1 MTGVQTCALPI
12 CFPVTIEDNYDLIS
26 GWKKK
31 RYDSVVAKNI
41 PSKLFN
47 WAARKTSGVKLN
59 DFNCG
64 LKAYKN
70 IVIKNI
76 EVSGEM
82 HRYIPVLAKNAGFGK
97 IGEKVVIHQARKY
110 GSSKFGM
117 SRFINGFLDLI
128 TIWFLSTFG
137 KRPMHLFG
145 LLGSI
150 MFMIGFLFAFYLG
163 IDKLFI
169 NTTGRLITERPQFY
183 LVLTAMLIGTQLF
196 LAGFLGEII
205 LRTKNNGYKVY
216 WQDGGQLVPPQDA
229 EIIKVI
235 EDLKYSDIKFEANN
249 NLIEYID
256 TEVDEAFAESTI
268 ENASFNTPAEAK
280 ANLKIVY
287 TSLHGTSIKAIPNVL
302 TKAGYTDVNI
312 VPEQAVPN
320 GDFPTVVS
328 PNPEE
333 PEALSMAVALAEKI
347 GADMVVGTD
356 PDSDRLGVAVR
367 DLDGKIKLLNGNQT
381 MVIMTA
387 FLLEQWKR
395 ADKFQGNEFIGSTIV
410 STPMMLELA
419 AAYDVECKVGL
430 TGFKW
435 IAKFIKDFPN
445 QKFVGGGEE
454 SFGFMVGDA
463 VRDKDAVA
471 AILLVSEIAAQ
482 AKASGSSLYQEL
494 LNLYIDFGFYKEHL
508 ISITKKG
515 IEGANEIKQM
525 MIDLRENPLKEING
539 QRVICI
545 EDYQA
550 SKGKDF
556 MNNEEFDILIPK
568 SNVLIYY
575 LEDGSKICARPS
587 GTEPKIKFYFSVN
600 GVLDTIENA
609 KSVEKELENKIAG
622 IISAMKLN

>member
-1 MTGVQTCALPI
+1 MHIEQSILNKVNEWLTPTFDEATQNAIKEMMTSAPKELEESFYKNLEFGTGGMRGVMGVGTNRINKYTLGKNTQGLSDYLHKS
-12 CFPVTIEDNYDLIS
+12 FPNEPLKVAIAYDCRHNSDTLA
-26 GWKKK
+26 K
-31 RYDSVVAKNI
+31 VVADVFSANGI
-41 PSKLFN
+41 HVYLFSDMRPTPELSF
-47 WAARKTSGVKLN
+47 AVRYLN
-59 DFNCG
+59 C
-64 LKAYKN
+64 
-70 IVIKNI
+70 
-76 EVSGEM
+76 
-82 HRYIPVLAKNAGFGK
+82 HAG
-97 IGEKVVIHQARKY
+97 I
-110 GSSKFGM
+110 
-117 SRFINGFLDLI
+117 
-128 TIWFLSTFG
+128 
-137 KRPMHLFG
+137 
-145 LLGSI
+145 
-150 MFMIGFLFAFYLG
+150 
-163 IDKLFI
+163 
-169 NTTGRLITERPQFY
+169 
-183 LVLTAMLIGTQLF
+183 VLTASHNPP
-196 LAGFLGEII
+196 EY
-205 LRTKNNGYKVY
+205 NGYKVY

-229 EIIKVI
+229 EIIKLI
-235 EDLKYSDIKFEANN
+235 EELKYNEIKFEANN
-249 NLIEYID
+249 ELIEYID
-256 TEVDEAFAESTI
+256 SEVDEAFFKSTI
-268 ENASFNTPAEAK
+268 ANASFNTSTEAK

-287 TSLHGTSIKAIPNVL
+287 TSLHGTSIKSIPNVL
-302 TKAGYTDVNI
+302 AIAGYTDVHI
-312 VPEQAVPN
+312 VPEQAEPD
-320 GDFPTVVS
+320 GDFPTVIS

-333 PEALSMAVALAEKI
+333 PEALSMAIALANKI
-347 GADMVVGTD
+347 GADIVVGTD

-367 DLDGKIKLLNGNQT
+367 DLDGTIKLLNGNQT

-419 AAYDVECKVGL
+419 AAYEVECKVGL

-445 QKFVGGGEE
+445 QQFIGGGEE
-454 SFGFMVGDA
+454 SFGYMVGDA
-463 VRDKDAVA
+463 VRDKDAVGA
-471 AILLVSEIAAQ
+471 VLLLSEIAAQ

-494 LNLYIDFGFYKEHL
+494 LNLYIDFGFYKESL

-550 SKGKDF
+550 AKGKDF
-556 MNNEEFDILIPK
+556 MNNEEFEIHIPK

-600 GVLDTIENA
+600 GVLETIEHA
-609 KSVEKELENKIAG
+609 ESVEKELDNKIAG